1 MIERTIGNLG
11 EEVKQPSNPFANLS
25 ECGLRRWQI
34 NALKAMLPE
43 LDPDDHKLPRGSV
56 DLGDSYVL
64 LRAKGRSAQD
74 VKRAEADAIKSYIQK
89 MGVPEQEYDQGDPRI
104 VRWARLRLPNGQIA
118 RLAWK
123 EKLKPLARLRT
134 SRNVKVSRLRLIT
147 ITLSIALVVS

>member
-1 MIERTIGNLG
+1 
-11 EEVKQPSNPFANLS
+11 
-25 ECGLRRWQI
+25 
-34 NALKAMLPE
+34 MLPE

-74 VKRAEADAIKSYIQK
+74 VERAEADAIKSYIQK

-104 VRWARLRLPNGQIA
+104 VRWARLHLPNGQIA
-118 RLAWK
+118 RSAWK

-147 ITLSIALVVS
+147 ITLSIALVVSWDQWFAFRQSSVLFQIAYPRRYDTYLGSCGAIRTT